1 MDECKIIKKL
11 IIEKKISSEEK
22 NILTCTKAGYKKHE
36 KRYREFLL
44 VLYKL
49 INLQKGKEIILNYI
63 SFPQMTFNSTLLN
76 SKDIIFQS
84 ATFYG
89 NVTFSSIR
97 HNANFTI
104 CYSTFKSNV
113 VFEDIH
119 IKGNFSIDSNTFEK
133 DTQFQ
138 DIKFCGEVDFST
150 IYFASYIVF
159 DNIEFKNKANF
170 FEIRIPKQ
178 GIFKNISGAKWIN
191 SDSLFCRLNIVFDNG
206 EKYIKLQKNSKIIN
220 LIRDMKIKFPNEIKE
235 IEPHLDDSPFMGCY
249 EYVDRLSDI
258 TLNAIENK
266 EFSKVNKYLSFI
278 NYYWINSD
286 NNTKNILWDYYIE
299 NILYSNILLN
309 VSEDICGTI
318 LDNWQKEERS

>member
-11 IIEKKISSEEK
+11 STEKEISPEEK
-22 NILTCTKAGYKKHE
+22 SILTCTKAGYKKHE

-44 VLYKL
+44 VLYKFVK
-49 INLQKGKEIILNYI
+49 LQKGEEVILNNI

-76 SKDIIFQS
+76 SKNIIFQS

-89 NVTFSSIR
+89 NVTFSSID
-97 HNANFTI
+97 NVNFAI

-113 VFEDIH
+113 VFEDMH

-133 DTQFQ
+133 DTRFQ

-150 IYFASYIVF
+150 ICFASCVVF
-159 DNIEFKNKANF
+159 DNIEFKKKANF
-170 FEIRIPKQ
+170 FEIIIPKR
-178 GIFKNISGAKWIN
+178 GVFKNIIGAKWIN
-191 SDSLFCRLNIVFDNG
+191 SDSLFCRLNIVFDNR

-220 LIRDMKIKFPNEIKE
+220 LIRDMKMKFPNEIKE

-266 EFSKVNKYLSFI
+266 EFSKVKKYLSFI
-278 NYYWINSD
+278 NYYWLNSD
-286 NNTKNILWDYYIE
+286 VNTKNILWDYYIE
-299 NILYSNILLN
+299 NILYSNSTLN
-309 VSEDICGTI
+309 IEDYGLDKI
-318 LDNWQKEERS
+318 LDIWRKEEIGK